1 MSRAAAA
8 ILQPCDTRLTLRMVG
23 RDMERPWVLDDL
35 TKPPNHPEAPY
46 AQDSFYFYLFIFKL
60 IVVMVTL

>member
-23 RDMERPWVLDDL
+23 RDMERSWVLDDL
-35 TKPPNHPEAPY
+35 TKLPNHSEAPY
-46 AQDSFYFYLFIFKL
+46 AQDSFYFYYLFFN
-60 IVVMVTL
+60 

>member
-1 MSRAAAA
+1 
-8 ILQPCDTRLTLRMVG
+8 
-23 RDMERPWVLDDL
+23 MERPWVLDDL